1 MIPSGRLHLFPQL
14 STAVRLRMHSII
26 LVLLMAV
33 FLPALSW
40 GAAASEVPERKIVAK
55 VIAAY
60 GGEAALRNI
69 RTVSARG
76 RIDAARAGE
85 GSYARYF
92 GVGRKL
98 RVELVYRESA
108 ETRVLNGEKGWRGV
122 DGGPLLAAKGAPL
135 LAMVYQYKYLAFP
148 LPLLEEGYR
157 ITSLGGGEL
166 HGVPVEILAVSDDE
180 GPPMK
185 VFVDARTHLI
195 VRVAGAFALGEA
207 RTELAVEFSDFRK
220 VEGVMFPFRLVNYGG
235 EFRIGDTVI
244 TGLQVNGAM
253 DAALFAPG
261 TSGEEPVRQ

>member
-1 MIPSGRLHLFPQL
+1 MIPCGRFPLF
-14 STAVRLRMHSII
+14 SRTHVVERVGLRRFTIFA
-26 LVLLMAV
+26 LLAAI
-33 FLPALSW
+33 FLPTLC
-40 GAAASEVPERKIVAK
+40 GAEVPEGAESKIVAK
-55 VIAAY
+55 VVAAY

-69 RTVSARG
+69 RTVFARG
-76 RIDAARAGE
+76 RIEATRAGE
-85 GSYARYF
+85 GRYVRYF
-92 GVGRKL
+92 GAGRKL
-98 RVELVYRESA
+98 RVEIVYRESA

-157 ITSLGGGEL
+157 ITFLGRGEL

-185 VFVDARTHLI
+185 VFVDTRTNLI
-195 VRVAGAFALGEA
+195 VRVAGEFAVGEA

-220 VEGVMFPFRLVNYGG
+220 VDGVMFPFRLVNYGG

-244 TGLQVNGAM
+244 TGLRVNGEM
-253 DAALFAPG
+253 DEGLF
-261 TSGEEPVRQ
+261 TSGMSRENSVHQ